1 MVWPGRIH
9 VIGALV
15 DGMPD
20 LADRPIFIDLPIFD
34 GQAHTPE
41 SQY

>member
-1 MVWPGRIH
+1 MVRPGRIH
-9 VIGALV
+9 VVDAFV
-15 DGMPD
+15 DGIPD
-20 LADRPIFIDLPIFD
+20 LADGPIFIDLSIFD